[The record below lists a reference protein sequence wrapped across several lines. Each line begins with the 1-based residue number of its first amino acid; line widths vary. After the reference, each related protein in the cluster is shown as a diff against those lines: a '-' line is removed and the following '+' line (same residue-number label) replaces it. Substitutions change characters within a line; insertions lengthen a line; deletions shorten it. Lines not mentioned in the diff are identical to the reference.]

1 MFDRLIKNSIGK
13 NQFIGY
19 LNIAQAARLHV
30 ADGDLTGA
38 ADDGQQ
44 VVDLTVLIG
53 AHVSGPC

>member
-1 MFDRLIKNSIGK
+1 
-13 NQFIGY
+13 
-19 LNIAQAARLHV
+19 V